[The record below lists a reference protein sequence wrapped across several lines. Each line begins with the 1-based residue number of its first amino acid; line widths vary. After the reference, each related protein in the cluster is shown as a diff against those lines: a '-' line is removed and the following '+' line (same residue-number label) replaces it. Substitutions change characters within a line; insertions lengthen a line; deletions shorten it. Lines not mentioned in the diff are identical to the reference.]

1 MKTVHERVEFLKSSL
16 CDASR
21 FTFSE
26 ISDKKEKALIITT
39 FDIVMKYLLFG
50 KNSTFI
56 SPTTKHILMR
66 DLTCNKWQ
74 SMPDLGE

>member
-1 MKTVHERVEFLKSSL
+1 MKTIRERVPFLQSSL
-16 CDASR
+16 YDDSR

-39 FDIVMKYLLFG
+39 FDTVMKYVLFG
-50 KNSTFI
+50 KNSTFP

-66 DLTCNKWQ
+66 DLKKRQ
-74 SMPDLGE
+74 SMSDLGE